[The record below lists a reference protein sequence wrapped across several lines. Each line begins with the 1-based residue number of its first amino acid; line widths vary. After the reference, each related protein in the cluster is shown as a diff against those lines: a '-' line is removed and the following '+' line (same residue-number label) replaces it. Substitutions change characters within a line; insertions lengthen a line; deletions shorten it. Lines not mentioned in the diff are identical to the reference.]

1 MASQHTL
8 HFPFVSSIV
17 IRQQAMNV
25 STPCTIGAF
34 IRLSNARESN
44 IVADIF
50 AKAAAFTQAK
60 EAMELGIYPYF
71 RALSDSEG
79 TTATFEGKEV
89 VMIGSNNYLGL
100 TTDPRVRAAAHSA
113 LDRYGTSVTGSRF
126 LNGTLE
132 LHLEL
137 DRRLAHFV
145 KKEAALVFSTG
156 YQTNVGTISAIVGKG
171 DYVIIDKDAHAC
183 IVDGCMLSRGE
194 MKRFRHNDISSLD
207 QVLSQLPAEAGKLV
221 IVDGVYSMGG
231 DIAPL
236 PQIIEICKHYGARI
250 MIDDA
255 HGIGVTGGGRGTAEH
270 FGLTDEVDLIMG
282 TFSKSFASIG
292 GFIAGSAEVIHYIQ
306 HHARALIF
314 SAALPAPAAASVL
327 AALDIM
333 ETKPQLVERL
343 WENAEYM
350 RAGLRSL
357 GYDIGQSNTPI
368 IPIII
373 RDQFRTVLAWRA
385 LIEEGVYTNPV
396 VPPGVPPNQSLLRTS
411 YMASHT
417 HDQLDR
423 ALAAFKLV
431 GERLDLIT
439 QPTVQA

>member
-1 MASQHTL
+1 
-8 HFPFVSSIV
+8 
-17 IRQQAMNV
+17 
-25 STPCTIGAF
+25 
-34 IRLSNARESN
+34 
-44 IVADIF
+44 
-50 AKAAAFTQAK
+50 
-60 EAMELGIYPYF
+60 MELGIYPYF

-100 TTDPRVRAAAHSA
+100 TTDPRVRAAAHDA

-137 DRRLAHFV
+137 DRRLARFV
-145 KKEAALVFSTG
+145 NKEAALVFSTG

-194 MKRFRHNDISSLD
+194 LKRFRHSDISSLD

-231 DIAPL
+231 DIAPI
-236 PQIIEICKHYGARI
+236 PQIVEICKHYGARI

-270 FGLTDEVDLIMG
+270 FGVTEHVDLIMG

-306 HHARALIF
+306 HHARSLIF

-333 ETKPQLVERL
+333 ENEPQLVERL
-343 WENAEYM
+343 WDNAEYM
-350 RAGLRSL
+350 RAGLRGL

-396 VPPGVPPNQSLLRTS
+396 IPPGVPPNQSLLRTS
-411 YMASHT
+411 YMASHS

-423 ALAAFKLV
+423 ALAAFKIV

>member
-1 MASQHTL
+1 M
-8 HFPFVSSIV
+8 
-17 IRQQAMNV
+17 M
-25 STPCTIGAF
+25 
-34 IRLSNARESN
+34 LSNGGY
-44 IVADIF
+44 VVTDIF
-50 AKAAAFTQAK
+50 DKAVGFTQAK
-60 EAMELGIYPYF
+60 EAIELGVYPYF

-100 TTDPRVRAAAHSA
+100 TTDPRVRAAAADA
-113 LDRYGTSVTGSRF
+113 LNRYGTSVTGSRF

-137 DRRLAHFV
+137 DRRLANFV
-145 KKEAALVFSTG
+145 GKEAALVFATG

-194 MKRFRHNDISSLD
+194 MKRFRHNDITSLEK
-207 QVLSQLPAEAGKLV
+207 VLAELPAEAGKLV

-236 PQIIEICKHYGARI
+236 PEIVAICKRYGARI
-250 MIDDA
+250 MVDDA
-255 HGIGVTGGGRGTAEH
+255 HGIGVTGQGRGTAAH
-270 FGLTDEVDLIMG
+270 YGITDDIDLIMG

-292 GFIAGSAEVIHYIQ
+292 GFIAGSKDVVHYIQ

-314 SAALPAPAAASVL
+314 SAALPAPAAAAAL

-333 ETKPQLVERL
+333 EKEPERVARL
-343 WENAEYM
+343 WENADYM
-350 RAGLRSL
+350 RDNLRAI

-368 IPIII
+368 IPVIV
-373 RDQFRTVLAWRA
+373 RDQFRTLLAWRA

-396 VPPGVPPNQSLLRTS
+396 IPPGVPPNLSLLRTS
-411 YMASHT
+411 YMATHT
-417 HDQLDR
+417 REQLDR
-423 ALAAFKLV
+423 ALAAFRAI
-431 GERLDLIT
+431 GERLDLLVT
-439 QPTVQA
+439 SEPQF

>member
-1 MASQHTL
+1 MT
-8 HFPFVSSIV
+8 
-17 IRQQAMNV
+17 
-25 STPCTIGAF
+25 
-34 IRLSNARESN
+34 
-44 IVADIF
+44 DIF
-50 AKAAAFTQAK
+50 DKAIGFTQAK

-100 TTDPRVRAAAHSA
+100 TTDPRVRAAAKDA
-113 LDRYGTSVTGSRF
+113 LERYGTSVTGSRF

-137 DRRLAHFV
+137 DRRLASFV
-145 KKEAALVFSTG
+145 NKEAALVFSTG

-194 MKRFRHNDISSLD
+194 MKRFRHNDISSLEK
-207 QVLSQLPAEAGKLV
+207 VLAELPAEAGKLV

-231 DIAPL
+231 DVAPL
-236 PQIIEICKHYGARI
+236 PEIVAICKRYGARI
-250 MIDDA
+250 MVDDA
-255 HGIGVTGGGRGTAEH
+255 HGIGVTGRGRGTAAH
-270 FGLTDEVDLIMG
+270 FNLTDEVDLIMG

-292 GFIAGSAEVIHYIQ
+292 GFIAGNRDVVHYIQ

-314 SAALPAPAAASVL
+314 SAALPAPAAAAAL

-333 ETKPQLVERL
+333 EKEPERVARL
-343 WENAEYM
+343 WENADYM
-350 RAGLRSL
+350 REGLRDI

-368 IPIII
+368 IPVII
-373 RDQFRTVLAWRA
+373 RDQFRTILAWRA

-396 VPPGVPPNQSLLRTS
+396 IPPGVPPNLSLLRTS
-411 YMASHT
+411 YMATHT
-417 HDQLDR
+417 REHLDR
-423 ALAAFKLV
+423 ALAAFRTV
-431 GERLDLIT
+431 GERLDLFMAST
-439 QPTVQA
+439 HQV